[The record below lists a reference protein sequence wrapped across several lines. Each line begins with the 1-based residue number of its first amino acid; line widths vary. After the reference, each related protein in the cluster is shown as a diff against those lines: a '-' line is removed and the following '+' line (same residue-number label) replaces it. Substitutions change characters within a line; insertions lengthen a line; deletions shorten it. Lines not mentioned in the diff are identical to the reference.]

1 MPNRVALK
9 KRSEGENAFETA
21 AACLRPQDKA
31 ARAKRKGES
40 FDEFVS
46 GLAGDCLMP
55 AA

>member
-1 MPNRVALK
+1 VALK
-9 KRSEGENAFETA
+9 KRSERENAFETA

-31 ARAKRKGES
+31 ARAQRKGES